1 MNFAPRPSKVAR
13 RSSPRSPLVWR
24 VNIHT
29 ARACDELKAVARK
42 RDIGNRVGPRET
54 HGRAFLARSETA
66 LNASGD
72 RAERRYLAGCEAEA
86 VVRND

>member
-1 MNFAPRPSKVAR
+1 
-13 RSSPRSPLVWR
+13 

-72 RAERRYLAGCEAEA
+72 RAERRYLAGCEADA
-86 VVRND
+86 VSADLKNYAAFNWSILDSEFPHLGFHW